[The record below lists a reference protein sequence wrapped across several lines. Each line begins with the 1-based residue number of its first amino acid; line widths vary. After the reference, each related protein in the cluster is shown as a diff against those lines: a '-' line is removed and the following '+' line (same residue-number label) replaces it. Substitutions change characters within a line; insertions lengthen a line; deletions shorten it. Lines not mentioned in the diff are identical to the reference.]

1 MSGDPRFYQILDKLA
16 ELHKR
21 KAEDYGTNI
30 DPFFN
35 IRASRQWGIEPW
47 VAALIRANDKISRL
61 QAFVQKGRLVNESV
75 EDSLLDLASYAIIA
89 LILYEEAKDKK
100 DAESNSD
107 PESRS
112 PSNRIRHHGR
122 G

>member
-1 MSGDPRFYQILDKLA
+1 MPGDSRFYQILDKLA
-16 ELHKR
+16 ELHGR
-21 KAEDYGTNI
+21 KAEDYGTDM

-35 IRASRQWGIEPW
+35 IRASKQWGIEPW

-89 LILYEEAKDKK
+89 LILYEEMKGSAHD
-100 DAESNSD
+100 EPHSD
-107 PESRS
+107 PN
-112 PSNRIRHHGR
+112 PFRHRGR